1 MQTSRGADDRYVMAA
16 GDTAAVKKNMVALLA
31 IAFVIAVAATGVFY
45 GLFADRFRDNSTQV
59 PRQTILVTARALERG
74 AVLRRDDV
82 RTVEVQGPA
91 VLRGAATSADQ
102 VAGKAL
108 VTSLGQGAPVLESAL
123 VSSGES
129 IPGLDDVP
137 DRMRAITLHVA
148 ESGTLLPLLHPGSRV
163 DIQAVAD
170 RNGVIELR
178 RVEQDVEVVSTGSAE
193 PGFGHTL
200 LPQVTVLVRP
210 EQADIVALA
219 DTGSRMRLVL
229 RNRQDRSN
237 TATPRLDL
245 TGLFQGPLP
254 VEQAPRPDRPT
265 ATAVA
270 APAPA
275 PSQTMHV
282 RIFAAA
288 PETVK
293 QLGAGGSSWR
303 ILAIA
308 GAPSDPVTGGADL
321 SSSDVTF
328 GASDTATLRAG
339 TSDCTLRIRLRL
351 RRQLEIAP
359 ELVWRDSESTRTASL
374 DAQVDPGAAYGF
386 AIAGFNSALSGVL
399 ARAFPGR
406 NIEGRELVVTIVPRH
421 DQQAIASR

>member
-1 MQTSRGADDRYVMAA
+1 
-16 GDTAAVKKNMVALLA
+16 
-31 IAFVIAVAATGVFY
+31 
-45 GLFADRFRDNSTQV
+45 
-59 PRQTILVTARALERG
+59 
-74 AVLRRDDV
+74 
-82 RTVEVQGPA
+82 
-91 VLRGAATSADQ
+91 
-102 VAGKAL
+102 
-108 VTSLGQGAPVLESAL
+108 VLESAL

-137 DRMRAITLHVA
+137 QRMRAVTLHVA

-170 RNGVIELR
+170 RGGGVIELR
-178 RVEQDVEVVSTGSAE
+178 RVVQDVEVVSTGSAE
-193 PGFGHTL
+193 PGFGHIL

-219 DTGSRMRLVL
+219 DTGSRVRLVL
-229 RNRQDRSN
+229 RNRQDRSD
-237 TATPRLDL
+237 TAAPRLDL

-254 VEQAPRPDRPT
+254 VEQAPRPDRPM

-270 APAPA
+270 APVPA
-275 PSQTMHV
+275 PSETMHV

-293 QLGAGGSSWR
+293 QLGVGGSSWR

-308 GAPSDPVTGGADL
+308 GAPSDPGAGADL
-321 SSSDVTF
+321 SSSDISF
-328 GASDTATLRAG
+328 GASDTATVHAG
-339 TSDCTLRIRLRL
+339 SADCTVRIRLHL
-351 RRQLEIAP
+351 RRQLEISP
-359 ELVWRDSESTRTASL
+359 ELVWRDGESTRTASL
-374 DAQVDPGAAYGF
+374 EARVDPGSAYGF

-406 NIEGRELVVTIVPRH
+406 NLEGRELVVTIVPRH
-421 DQQAIASR
+421 DPQAIARR

>member
-1 MQTSRGADDRYVMAA
+1 MAA
-16 GDTAAVKKNMVALLA
+16 GDTAAVKKNMVVLLA

-45 GLFADRFRDNSTQV
+45 GLFADRFKDNSTQA
-59 PRQTILVTARALERG
+59 PRQTVLVTARALERG
-74 AVLRRDDV
+74 AVLKRDDV

-91 VLRGAATSADQ
+91 MLRGAATSADQ

-123 VSSGES
+123 VNAGES
-129 IPGLDDVP
+129 IPGVDDVP

-170 RNGVIELR
+170 RGGGVIELR
-178 RVEQDVEVVSTGSAE
+178 RVVQDVEVVSTGSAE
-193 PGFGHTL
+193 PGFGRTL

-219 DTGSRMRLVL
+219 DTGSRVRLVL

-245 TGLFQGPLP
+245 TALFQGPLP
-254 VEQAPRPDRPT
+254 VEQAPRPDRPM

-270 APAPA
+270 APVPA
-275 PSQTMHV
+275 PSETMHV

-308 GAPSDPVTGGADL
+308 GAPSDPGARGADL
-321 SSSDVTF
+321 SSADVSF

-339 TSDCTLRIRLRL
+339 TSDCTIRIRLRL

-374 DAQVDPGAAYGF
+374 DAHVDPGAAYGF
-386 AIAGFNSALSGVL
+386 AIAGFDSALSGVL

-406 NIEGRELVVTIVPRH
+406 NLEGRELVVTIVPRH
-421 DQQAIASR
+421 DPQAIARR